1 MEKVE
6 TIHRTVNNFTLG
18 EFKGDMEV
26 NEEPSMTV
34 PDMSYS
40 IKEILEKFTN
50 GVDLM
55 VSKMPQYAENQ
66 ELVEEFEREPDYFK
80 PDFDLTDV
88 PLNQNQDDIKTEYVK
103 KREKRNEVKATEQKT
118 YEEKKES
125 EE

>member
-66 ELVEEFEREPDYFK
+66 ELVDEFEQEPDYLK

-88 PLNQNQDDIKTEYVK
+88 PLKTEDDIKPEYVK

-118 YEEKKES
+118 DEEKKES